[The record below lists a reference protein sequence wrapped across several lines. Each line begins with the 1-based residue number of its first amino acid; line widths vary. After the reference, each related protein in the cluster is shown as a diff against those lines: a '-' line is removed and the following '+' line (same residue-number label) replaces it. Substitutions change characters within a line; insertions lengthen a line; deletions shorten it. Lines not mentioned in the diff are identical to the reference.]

1 MYKTY
6 STNTK
11 RDSANIAKITTKSK
25 RLYHSVLTLGYK
37 VGFGTVDKK
46 RYTFY
51 SIVGILTCFHAAI
64 INTMT

>member
-11 RDSANIAKITTKSK
+11 RDSANIAKITIKSTM
-25 RLYHSVLTLGYK
+25 LYYSVLILGYK
-37 VGFGTVDKK
+37 VGTGTPDKK
-46 RYTFY
+46 HYTFY

>member
-11 RDSANIAKITTKSK
+11 CDSANIAKITTQST

-37 VGFGTVDKK
+37 VGVGTADKK

-51 SIVGILTCFHAAI
+51 SIVGILTGFHAAI